1 MDRISHNA
9 WILTL
14 HQTLLFV
21 LVIGRWLLPKG
32 DITRNQLSQ
41 LLLVFIGVGADI
53 LEFATGEEIL
63 KFCCERI
70 LITSFK
76 SIY

>member
-1 MDRISHNA
+1 MDRITENA
-9 WILTL
+9 WILGL

-53 LEFATGEEIL
+53 LEFATGLQKE
-63 KFCCERI
+63 KRTYF
-70 LITSFK
+70 SGG
-76 SIY
+76 